1 MLWNVIL
8 GAKPLSRLIS
18 KDYVRLNKIHRALRK
33 YGIFFVL
40 SHPLIQMYS
49 YLENFYW
56 IITPLIGNELE
67 LHISFGRLALLIYL
81 IIWITS
87 VLLKSRI
94 RYRPWLYIHY
104 LTYPLVFLVF
114 LHLRDIGYYWD
125 NLPSLNIFI
134 TILFGLY
141 IIFLGYM
148 FLYLAG
154 FSKKFIHLKIFK

>member
-1 MLWNVIL
+1 MGYVGLVLMLWNVIL

-104 LTYPLVFLVF
+104 LTYPWFFWFFSIFVIL
-114 LHLRDIGYYWD
+114 DIIG
-125 NLPSLNIFI
+125 
-134 TILFGLY
+134 
-141 IIFLGYM
+141 IIFP
-148 FLYLAG
+148 A
-154 FSKKFIHLKIFK
+154 